1 MMPGTRRSCE
11 ARSPVPSTFAEPRF
25 HWTPAF
31 ALVLGSMRC
40 ATIAIG
46 LGLASLSGGVA
57 AQKLRADAPNHLPS
71 TAPAATSAY
80 GADPLQVGDLRLPAG
95 AGPFPVAVIIH
106 GGCWTKGFATRRHTA
121 AMATALTNKGVA
133 TWNIEYRQLGEEGA
147 GWPGTFLDWG
157 AATDHLRVLARTYPL
172 DLSRIV
178 VTGHSAGAH
187 AALFV
192 ASRPRLPAASAVR
205 GADPLPVKGAV
216 AIDGP
221 GDLPPFVGQ
230 DAKICGKPVIE
241 PLMGGTPDTVAE
253 RYGQGSPAASL
264 PLGVRQ
270 ALVSTSRVLTP
281 EAAEAYRSAA
291 AKAGDKVDV
300 LVMADSGHFE
310 PIAPGTREW
319 SAVEALIVEF
329 AGAAEQ
335 K

>member
-1 MMPGTRRSCE
+1 
-11 ARSPVPSTFAEPRF
+11 
-25 HWTPAF
+25 
-31 ALVLGSMRC
+31 MRL
-40 ATIAIG
+40 AMIAIG
-46 LGLASLSGGVA
+46 LSMASTAGTLA

-71 TAPAATSAY
+71 TPPAATSAY

-95 AGPFPVAVIIH
+95 KGPFPVAVVIH

-121 AMATALTNKGVA
+121 AMASALTARGVA
-133 TWNIEYRQLGEEGA
+133 TWNIEYRQIGEAGA

-157 AATDHLRVLARTYPL
+157 AATDHLRTLARSHPL

-192 ASRPRLPAASAVR
+192 ASRPRLPADSPVR
-205 GADPLPVKGAV
+205 GADPLPVKAAV

-221 GDLPPFVGQ
+221 GDLRPFVGV

-241 PLMGGTPDTVAE
+241 PLMGGKPDEVAD
-253 RYGQGSPAASL
+253 RYDHGSPAALL

-270 ALVSTSRVLTP
+270 ALVSSSAVLTP
-281 EAAEAYRSAA
+281 EAAEAYRSVA

-300 LVMADSGHFE
+300 HVMADSGHFE

-319 SAVEALIVEF
+319 SEVEALIVEF
-329 AGAAEQ
+329 AGAAQPPTPDRRSSPAQAQER
-335 K
+335 